1 MRAEAKKK
9 QAATEEAVPKK
20 ALAKKHALQQEDSS
34 DDEKVDCPKQQDLS
48 DQLVPLEK
56 EISSAMVDPEAKS
69 GAHQVR

>member
-34 DDEKVDCPKQQDLS
+34 DDDKVDCPKQ
-48 DQLVPLEK
+48 QLVPLEK

-69 GAHQVR
+69 GAHQVS